1 MRLGAILQP
10 VALRWIPWMMLGAM
24 QPIVRDL
31 AGLRPGIPLVPTL
44 PRGQFFAP
52 GTTAPASCS
61 GANTNGAV
69 VVKVVTSPTTL
80 PNASAPGNPTN
91 SYGFIRFRARV
102 N

>member
-1 MRLGAILQP
+1 MLPLALGSTT
-10 VALRWIPWMMLGAM
+10 
-24 QPIVRDL
+24 
-31 AGLRPGIPLVPTL
+31 PTAYL
-44 PRGQFFAP
+44 TNANDSPDRGQFFAP
-52 GTTAPASCS
+52 GTTPPASYS

-80 PNASAPGNPTN
+80 PNAIAPGNPTN